1 MTTTRSA
8 WLSAAALA
16 FLTLSPAAARAAQ
29 EAKLPLQVEL
39 GLKATTTTRLVGGAK
54 MMAFGTATGTV
65 DLGFG
70 DLTVTVVAAGRGH
83 ELEIDVDGDKRISRT
98 ERIPIANG
106 AATLTYTRPGDAAKT
121 AYRVAF
127 TRVEVAADRKAISGI
142 SAQVHPDFAW
152 RATLGKTVIRLIDAN
167 LDGKL
172 TQDGHDAIAIGNS
185 DLALP
190 LLKRHYID
198 GKEYDLTLAADG
210 SSLTAVALG
219 DAEHGR
225 ITLPYRTGALKHLVL
240 RSDTQAYDVLVNPM
254 IPPDT
259 YTVAIGLLSQG
270 SDTVAIASGISPA
283 AYVIKG
289 GFANLIRIGPPLS
302 VTFSGLG
309 DAGKVTVHPPSAIL
323 GLGGERYY
331 VQYPSSSRATVS
343 LVNTGRTV
351 SSGPFPCDKFGQPY
365 AYSGHHTGLA
375 DAWQVEVRIPIPG
388 LSVTALGSRTVA
400 QLPADSKLPTD
411 PDPVPAVGPPPPAPA
426 TVLYQPLPDKPTTRP

>member
-16 FLTLSPAAARAAQ
+16 FLTFSPAAARAAQ

-54 MMAFGTATGTV
+54 MMAFSTATGTV

-70 DLTVTVVAAGRGH
+70 DLTVTIVAAGRGH
-83 ELEIDVDGDKRISRT
+83 ELEIDVAGDKHITRA
-98 ERIPIANG
+98 ERIPITNG
-106 AATLTYTRPGDAAKT
+106 AATLTYTRPGDTAKT
-121 AYRVAF
+121 AYRVTF
-127 TRVEVAADRKAISGI
+127 TRVEVAADRKGINGI
-142 SAQVHPDFAW
+142 SAQIHPDFAW
-152 RATLGKTVIRLIDAN
+152 RATLGKAVIRLIDAN

-172 TQDGHDAIAIGNS
+172 TQDGHDAIAIGAS

-210 SSLTAVALG
+210 SSLTAAALG

-225 ITLPYRTGALKHLVL
+225 VTLPYRTAALKHLVL
-240 RSDTQAYDVLVNPM
+240 RSDSQAYDVLVNPM

-270 SDTVAIASGISPA
+270 SDTVAIAPGISPA

-289 GFANLIRIGPPLS
+289 GFANQLRIGPPLS
-302 VTFSGLG
+302 VTFSGLS
-309 DAGKVTVHPPSAIL
+309 DAGKLTVHPPSAIL
-323 GLGGERYY
+323 GLGGERYFI
-331 VQYPSSSRATVS
+331 QYPSSSRATVS
-343 LVNTGRTV
+343 LLSAGRTV

-365 AYSGHHTGLA
+365 AYSAHHTGLA

-388 LSVTALGSRTVA
+388 LSARLRHQGRLR
-400 QLPADSKLPTD
+400 QPAPHR
-411 PDPVPAVGPPPPAPA
+411 PAVGPPPPAPA
-426 TVLYQPLPDKPTTRP
+426 TVLYQPLADKPTTRP